1 MTQSLEQ
8 TKLIAPWKRRSR
20 LMTIL
25 ARLLLPT
32 KLLAEELPEPGRATN
47 PALNGVQIEY
57 LMDWL
62 ADWAHEE
69 ANARMDYMDN
79 VRDDPERG
87 DLYFQAYRQ
96 RCEQAQQQF
105 SQRLKDTLNPRSSLD
120 EETLRVR
127 VPPGE
132 IHTAFELAT
141 NFKNWLVRR
150 CFPSEY
156 GDSQVA
162 YERAKW
168 FFVNYLC
175 MWEKPRVHESQL

>member
-1 MTQSLEQ
+1 MTQLLEQ
-8 TKLIAPWKRRSR
+8 TKVLPPWKPRNR

-32 KLLAEELPEPGRATN
+32 KLIAEELPEPGRAKN
-47 PALNGVQIEY
+47 PALNATQIEY

-69 ANARMDYMDN
+69 VHARMDYVDN
-79 VRDDPERG
+79 VHDDPERG

-96 RCEQAQQQF
+96 RCEQAQQLYA
-105 SQRLKDTLNPRSSLD
+105 QRLKGTLNPPDSLD
-120 EETLRVR
+120 AESPRVR

-168 FFVNYLC
+168 FFVNYLR
-175 MWEKPRVHESQL
+175 MWEKPRVHEPQL